1 MKQNFSATLQ
11 YVELL
16 TGSPDTTMDWRLI
29 HDKRKDIPAH
39 HYRGSISEI
48 WDKLC
53 SYNNDGYGVF
63 CNINAMDGIGKEMS
77 NVAHIRAHVIDL
89 DDPLTA
95 SVSLQQALIHN
106 PKPQFF
112 VQSSVGK
119 SHVYWV
125 VEPYVGNE
133 YYTIHQ
139 RKLAQLFNSDK
150 SIIDAAR
157 VMRVPGFYHNKN
169 EPIMVGIHAMGITA
183 PIPIADLAMSLVT
196 VNVIDT
202 FTARFPLGES
212 TLSAPSLEWAKFA
225 LNLLDPNDLDRSEW
239 LSISAAFKQA
249 GWLHSD
255 DVTLVT
261 HWLAWCARYLKD
273 DAGENIKL
281 WNSIRETEVGWGA
294 FERRTTV
301 GAYLQFG
308 FKEPVQQPLPQSNM
322 PMLTTTVS
330 SSDIDSEILD
340 VTDCQTWF
348 KDCYF
353 ISRTGEIFSRAGR
366 FMNSTKFNGR
376 YGGKHF
382 IITSTGKTTD
392 EAWKAALRSTLWT
405 IPKVDH
411 VRFLPDKP
419 TFGIVEDALGR
430 PGINTYIPARIDHR
444 QGDVTPWLEHVK
456 KILPVEADRRILY
469 EYLAHCVKFPGYKIP
484 WSPMLQSAEGVGKTV
499 FFEVMQY
506 ALGDMYV
513 YSPKAPELV
522 KSGSTFNAWMRGKL
536 MIIVNEIKIDERRE
550 LIEILKP
557 MITDNRV
564 EIQSKGVD
572 QEMEDNI
579 ANWLFF
585 SNYKDA
591 IPINK
596 NGRRYA
602 ILFSA
607 LQSVNDILAAGMDQ
621 KYFTDLYHWLREGGG
636 FQFIAHWLLNY
647 PIERGMIPVR
657 APETSS
663 HAEAIRIS
671 RSPIEAAIVSAV
683 DDSAPGFRGGFISVV
698 AVIKKCKTL
707 DIKTPNARTVMNVL
721 EHMGYN
727 HLGRDGRAWLQED
740 VAAKSELFGISP
752 GMDVSLYGSLQGYI

>member
-1 MKQNFSATLQ
+1 MKQDFNLTKDYIIA
-11 YVELL
+11 L
-16 TGSPDTTMDWRLI
+16 TGSAETIIDWRLI

-39 HYRGSISEI
+39 HMRGDIEEMWSI
-48 WDKLC
+48 LC
-53 SYNNDGYGVF
+53 QYNNDGYGVF
-63 CNINAMDGIGKEMS
+63 CNINTMDGVGKEMS

-95 SVSLQQALIHN
+95 EVSFKQAVAHN
-106 PKPQFF
+106 PSPQFY
-112 VQSSVGK
+112 VQSSPGK
-119 SHVYWV
+119 YHIYWV
-125 VEPYVGNE
+125 VEPYAGNE

-157 VMRVPGFYHNKN
+157 VMRVPGFFHQKN
-169 EPIMVGIHAMGITA
+169 DPVMVSVYPASNNTA
-183 PIPIADLAMSLVT
+183 PIPVADLAVSLESI
-196 VNVIDT
+196 NVFDT
-202 FTARFPLGES
+202 YTARFPLGES

-225 LNLLDPNDLDRSEW
+225 LNLIDPNDLDRSEW

-255 DVTLVT
+255 NIELLTI
-261 HWLAWCARYLKD
+261 WLAWCARYAKD
-273 DAGENIKL
+273 EAGENIKL
-281 WNSIRETEVGWGA
+281 WNSVRETEVGWGA

-308 FKEPVQQPLPQSNM
+308 FKEPVVPMHSAPQNNVPPSPDNIQ
-322 PMLTTTVS
+322 
-330 SSDIDSEILD
+330 IDSEILD
-340 VTDCQTWF
+340 VVDCQTWF
-348 KDCYF
+348 RDCYF

-411 VRFLPDKP
+411 IRFLPDKP
-419 TFGIVEDALGR
+419 TFAIIEDALGR
-430 PGINTYIPARIDHR
+430 AGINTYLPARIDHR
-444 QGDVTPWLEHVK
+444 SGDVTPWLEHVK
-456 KILPVEADRRILY
+456 KLLPVESDRQILFA
-469 EYLAHCVKFPGYKIP
+469 YLAHCVKFPGYKIP

-536 MIIVNEIKIDERRE
+536 MIIVNEIKVDERRE

-591 IPINK
+591 IPISQ

-602 ILFSA
+602 ILYSI
-607 LQSVNDILAAGMDQ
+607 LQSKLDILAAGMDQ
-621 KYFTDLYHWLREGGG
+621 KYFTSLYNWLRQEGG

-647 PIERGMIPVR
+647 PIERGQIPVW

-663 HAEAIRIS
+663 YAEAIRIS
-671 RSPIEAAIVSAV
+671 RSPMENAIVSAIA
-683 DDSAPGFRGGFISVV
+683 DNLPGFRGGFISVI
-698 AVIKKCKTL
+698 AVIKKCKL
-707 DIKTPNARTVMNVL
+707 LEIKTPSARTVMNCL

-727 HLGRDGRAWLQED
+727 HLGRDVRSWLQED
-740 VAAKSELFGISP
+740 VTHKSELFGISP
-752 GMDVSLYGSLQGYI
+752 GMDVSLYGEMQGYS